1 MTTAW
6 VPLATAS
13 VAADASVIFSS
24 IPATYRDLVLVVS
37 GTHSASVIERI
48 YLNGDTTAS
57 NYSRIVM
64 YGTGSAAGS
73 VSFTSDFQIANV
85 DSTQANLIVNFMDY
99 SATDKHKTYIVRS
112 NSTSKEVTA
121 SANRWAN
128 TSAVTSITYTANTGT
143 FTGTISLYGSN
154 KL

>member
-1 MTTAW
+1 MPTSTYVA
-6 VPLATAS
+6 LATAS
-13 VAADASVIFSS
+13 VTADASVIFSS

-48 YLNGDTTAS
+48 YLNGDTTQA
-57 NYSRIVM
+57 NYSRVVM
-64 YGTGSAAGS
+64 YGTGSVAGS
-73 VSFTSDFQIANV
+73 VSFTDWQIANV

-99 SATDKHKTYIVRS
+99 SATDKHKTYILRS
-112 NSTSKEVTA
+112 NSTSKEVAA

-143 FTGTISLYGSN
+143 FTGTISLYGIEA
-154 KL
+154 